1 MKKAV
6 AVIALLIIVSIPIF
20 ERLLTYP
27 SNSLELMQTLRNSEN
42 PASLF
47 MEEKKFDAEIVEYI
61 QEEFSPNMVQ
71 QFTILEFDEK
81 SFLIQTTPGTT
92 KLEIINI
99 EVLPEEMRNYF
110 LSLE

>member
-99 EVLPEEMRNYF
+99 EELPEEMRNYF

>member
-20 ERLLTYP
+20 ERLLTNP

-99 EVLPEEMRNYF
+99 EELPEEMRNYF

>member
-1 MKKAV
+1 MKKVV

-20 ERLLTYP
+20 ERLLTNP
-27 SNSLELMQTLRNSEN
+27 SNSSELMQNLRNSEN

-71 QFTILEFDEK
+71 QFTILEFDKK

-99 EVLPEEMRNYF
+99 EELPE
-110 LSLE
+110 

>member
-1 MKKAV
+1 MQKVV
-6 AVIALLIIVSIPIF
+6 AVIAVLIIVSIPIF
-20 ERLLTYP
+20 EWLLTNP

-42 PASLF
+42 PESLF
-47 MEEKKFDAEIVEYI
+47 MDEKNFDAKIVDYI

-92 KLEIINI
+92 KLDIINI
-99 EVLPEEMRNYF
+99 EELPEEMRNYF
-110 LSLE
+110 LSQE

>member
-1 MKKAV
+1 MKKVV

-20 ERLLTYP
+20 ERLLTNP
-27 SNSLELMQTLRNSEN
+27 SNSLELMQTLRNSGN
-42 PASLF
+42 PASIF

-99 EVLPEEMRNYF
+99 EELPEEMRNYF

>member
-1 MKKAV
+1 MKKVV
-6 AVIALLIIVSIPIF
+6 AVIALLMIVSIPIF
-20 ERLLTYP
+20 ERLLTNP
-27 SNSLELMQTLRNSEN
+27 SNSLELMQTLRSSGN

-47 MEEKKFDAEIVEYI
+47 MEEKKFNAEIVEYI

-81 SFLIQTTPGTT
+81 SFLIQIIPGTT

-99 EVLPEEMRNYF
+99 EELPE
-110 LSLE
+110 

>member
-71 QFTILEFDEK
+71 QFTIVDFDEK

-99 EVLPEEMRNYF
+99 EELPEEMRNYF

>member
-71 QFTILEFDEK
+71 QFTIVDFDEK